1 MSSDHPTTSGLEYF
15 FEFLKDISLN
25 NNQFGGFENGEHTDD
40 VLDFWK
46 QGMDLTVSFDNYLH
60 VVMGDD
66 EWARMKWLMSD
77 APLVGPLIRLSDNI
91 NYWTDYFKNTGLS
104 WADVL
109 YPSRLSGSGAGG
121 YASLN
126 FMSDNIKKLYR

>member
-15 FEFLKDISLN
+15 FEFLKDHRI
-25 NNQFGGFENGEHTDD
+25 NQQTGGFTDGAPSAD
-40 VLDFWK
+40 ALDFWK
-46 QGMDLTVSFDNYLH
+46 QSMDITVGIDNYLH

-104 WADVL
+104 WSDVL
-109 YPSRLSGSGAGG
+109 YPSRLAGSGAGG
-121 YASLN
+121 YSTLN
-126 FMSDNIKKLYR
+126 FVSSNIEKLYR